1 MYYEVLWSIYYE
13 KLNMKKP
20 QKHIKS
26 RKRQKIKPEKK
37 SAGKIIDLLNSST
50 DCKD

>member
-1 MYYEVLWSIYYE
+1 MYYEVLWKVEYE
-13 KLNMKKP
+13 KATKNTWNHEKD
-20 QKHIKS
+20 
-26 RKRQKIKPEKK
+26 KIKPEKK